1 MCDSRRPRAQWDLQ
15 EWGLYAHSYHP
26 CLLDKQSKN
35 PGGQATRLRPHSCAR
50 DESGR
55 NSVVGVCRLWSNCR
69 SSHLPADFW
78 GSSVSP
84 ICPVRDGRV
93 TQDDPI
99 RRASLPLHTCSL
111 SRRSLPVQS
120 IFALVTQSRFPR
132 LAVVFH
138 AQRAVARSVVPAV
151 CALSPSCHL
160 SLGAQPDLE
169 AVSEPM
175 ATAPLNPADISR

>member
-1 MCDSRRPRAQWDLQ
+1 MGPAGTGALCAQLSSLLIGQTVQ
-15 EWGLYAHSYHP
+15 E
-26 CLLDKQSKN
+26 
-35 PGGQATRLRPHSCAR
+35 PGSQATRLRPHSCAR

-55 NSVVGVCRLWSNCR
+55 NSVVGVCR

-99 RRASLPLHTCSL
+99 RRSSLPLHTCSL